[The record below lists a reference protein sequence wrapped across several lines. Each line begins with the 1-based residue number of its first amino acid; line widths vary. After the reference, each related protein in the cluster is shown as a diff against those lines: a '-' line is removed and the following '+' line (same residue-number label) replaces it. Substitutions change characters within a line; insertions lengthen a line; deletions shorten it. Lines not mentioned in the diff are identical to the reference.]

1 MGEDSSFVAT
11 KIKNNMVPESKAS
24 QGVVQEKLTHKTD
37 ATAPQTE
44 IADQANGAD
53 QFANA
58 GNGMDDDDDDE
69 EDDEPAKVQT
79 KQSVTDADNYK
90 VFKYRLEHEPQN
102 VANTL

>member
-1 MGEDSSFVAT
+1 M
-11 KIKNNMVPESKAS
+11 
-24 QGVVQEKLTHKTD
+24 
-37 ATAPQTE
+37 
-44 IADQANGAD
+44 ADQANGAD

-69 EDDEPAKVQT
+69 EDDEPVKVQT

-102 VANTL
+102 VADRKSVV